1 MTPNRWNIPDY
12 GFGVGLRSVHYQHI
26 LDHRPPVDW
35 FEVISE
41 TYLGSKGR
49 VRYVL
54 DAVAEHYPIV
64 LHGVSLSVGSADPV
78 NMEYLRL
85 LKDLAERVR
94 TPYISD
100 HLCWT
105 GVNAHNVHDL
115 LPIPYTEESL
125 KHITAKVK
133 QVMEFMER
141 PLVLENVSTY
151 AQFASSSMSEWEFHA
166 RLMEDSGCGMLMDVN
181 NIYVS
186 AYNHGF
192 DAKAFIDRIDPSQVC
207 QYHLAGH
214 THKGTHILDT
224 HNDHV
229 VDEVWELYRYAY
241 QRTGGRNTLLE
252 WDEDIPEFDVV
263 HQEALKAGRYRNES
277 PAEGAVPAARP
288 AVAPR
293 MRLTPVEKNE
303 TVNAV
308 HGMR

>member
-1 MTPNRWNIPDY
+1 MTPNRWNLPDL
-12 GFGVGLRSVHYQHI
+12 GFGVGLRSVHYRHI
-26 LDHRPPVDW
+26 LEQHPPVDW
-35 FEVISE
+35 FEIISE

-54 DAVAEHYPIV
+54 DQVAERYPVV
-64 LHGVSLSVGSADPV
+64 LHGVSLSIGSSDPLDRG
-78 NMEYLRL
+78 YLRL
-85 LKDLAERVR
+85 LKELADRVR

-125 KHITAKVK
+125 KHIAAKAREA
-133 QVMEFMER
+133 MDFLER

-151 AQFASSSMSEWEFHA
+151 AQFSSSTMNEWEFHA
-166 RLMEDSGCGMLMDVN
+166 RLMEEAQCGMLMDVN

-192 DAKAFIDRIDPSQVC
+192 DPKAYIDRIDPSLVC

-214 THKGTHILDT
+214 TNKGTHLLDT

-229 VDEVWELYRYAY
+229 VDDVWELYRYAY

-263 HQEALKAGRYRNES
+263 HAEALKARRYRTES
-277 PAEGAVPAARP
+277 PLPGRPLPVPTHEP
-288 AVAPR
+288 AVR
-293 MRLTPVEKNE
+293 VTPVEKSE
-303 TVNAV
+303 RVNAMSRAV
-308 HGMR
+308 